1 MTIMFNSSG
10 SGNTR
15 CPSAARQPRPFR
27 LRHFKRHSF
36 DLKKLYTWVGAS
48 VGSYAG
54 WLVGS
59 LFGLMTAYTVMFI
72 GIGVGIYLGRRL
84 AHF

>member
-1 MTIMFNSSG
+1 M
-10 SGNTR
+10 
-15 CPSAARQPRPFR
+15 
-27 LRHFKRHSF
+27 
-36 DLKKLYTWVGAS
+36 KKLYTWVGAS